1 MKLRVTLLPL
11 LAALSAPALA
21 QNAPPASQ
29 PDNKPAAQPA
39 PQPATK
45 PETKA
50 PPAEKVYDE
59 SADAGKQVDAALAKA
74 AKENQRVLIQ
84 WGGNWCPWCIKLH
97 AVFKSDKAIAREL
110 MYEYVVV
117 NVDIGRFN
125 KNLDLAEKYRA
136 DLKSGVPYLTLL
148 DAKGNVV
155 VNQETGALESKEP
168 GKSEHDTKAV
178 LEFLKKHR
186 AEPVAAGNALDHA
199 LSLARAENKRVFLHF
214 GAPWCGW
221 CHKLEAWMARP
232 EVAALLAKDYVDL
245 KIDTDRMTGGDD
257 FLKKFNPKAGTPE
270 GGGIPWIAILNADG
284 SVVVDSN
291 GPKGNTGFPAADEE
305 IAHFATML
313 SKSSKNLSTEE
324 QKILIESLKAQK

>member
-1 MKLRVTLLPL
+1 
-11 LAALSAPALA
+11 
-21 QNAPPASQ
+21 
-29 PDNKPAAQPA
+29 
-39 PQPATK
+39 
-45 PETKA
+45 
-50 PPAEKVYDE
+50 
-59 SADAGKQVDAALAKA
+59 
-74 AKENQRVLIQ
+74 
-84 WGGNWCPWCIKLH
+84 
-97 AVFKSDKAIAREL
+97 VFKNDKAIAREL

-125 KNLDLAEKYRA
+125 KNLELAEKYRA

-284 SVVVDSN
+284 VGGRRQQRAQGQYGLSRRGRGDRALRDDAEQVVKEPVDRGAEDPDRVSE
-291 GPKGNTGFPAADEE
+291 GPEVARISTRRSPPAPRVHPPEAFFSDSR
-305 IAHFATML
+305 AVAGVCWR
-313 SKSSKNLSTEE
+313 
-324 QKILIESLKAQK
+324 A

>member
-1 MKLRVTLLPL
+1 MKLRLSLLL
-11 LAALSAPALA
+11 ALAALSAPAFA
-21 QNAPPASQ
+21 QNAPSTAQPA
-29 PDNKPAAQPA
+29 NKPAAQPA
-39 PQPATK
+39 AK
-45 PETKA
+45 PESKA
-50 PPAEKVYDE
+50 QPTEKVYDE
-59 SADAGKQVDAALAKA
+59 SADAGKQIETALAQA

-97 AVFKSDKAIAREL
+97 SLFKNDKAIAREL

-125 KNLDLAEKYRA
+125 KHVDLAAKYHA
-136 DLKSGVPYLTLL
+136 DIKSGVPYLTLL

-155 VNQETGALESKEP
+155 TNQETGALESKEP
-168 GKSEHDTKAV
+168 GKAEHDPKAV
-178 LEFLKKHR
+178 MEFLKKHQ
-186 AEPVAAGNALDHA
+186 AEPLVASSVLENAL
-199 LSLARAENKRVFLHF
+199 STARTENKRVFLHF

-221 CHKLEAWMARP
+221 CHKLEAWMAKP

-245 KIDTDRMTGGDD
+245 KIDTDRMTGGDE

-270 GGGIPWIAILNADG
+270 GGGIPWIVILNSDG
-284 SVVVDSN
+284 SAIIDST

-313 SKSSKNLSTEE
+313 SKSAKNLSPDE
-324 QKILIESLKAQK
+324 QKKIIESLKAEK

>member
-1 MKLRVTLLPL
+1 MKLRVTLLL
-11 LAALSAPALA
+11 ALAAISAPALA
-21 QNAPPASQ
+21 QNAPPAAQ
-29 PDNKPAAQPA
+29 PESKPAAQPEA
-39 PQPATK
+39 
-45 PETKA
+45 KA

-59 SADAGKQVDAALAKA
+59 SADAGKAIDAALAKA

-97 AVFKSDKAIAREL
+97 AAFKNDKAIAREL

-125 KNLDLAEKYRA
+125 KNLELAEKYRA

-155 VNQETGALESKEP
+155 VNRETGALESKEP

-199 LSLARAENKRVFLHF
+199 LSRARAENKRVFLHF

-257 FLKKFNPKAGTPE
+257 FLRKFNPKAGTPE

-291 GPKGNTGFPAADEE
+291 GPKGNTGFPSEDFE
-305 IAHFATML
+305 IAHFAKML
-313 SKSSKNLSTEE
+313 STSAKNLSAED
-324 QKILIESLKAQK
+324 QKKLVKSLKAEK